1 MFLVYS
7 YENIIVWVRYRP
19 CHNVKH
25 VLQRAFWKKALKASF
40 YFLPMKAAR
49 GNMLQKI
56 KNLHCDMREQKYNH
70 KRFDFVSRF
79 MFITGHMQ
87 CDNSLQPKYVQVL

>member
-1 MFLVYS
+1 
-7 YENIIVWVRYRP
+7 
-19 CHNVKH
+19 
-25 VLQRAFWKKALKASF
+25 
-40 YFLPMKAAR
+40 
-49 GNMLQKI
+49 
-56 KNLHCDMREQKYNH
+56 MREQKYNH